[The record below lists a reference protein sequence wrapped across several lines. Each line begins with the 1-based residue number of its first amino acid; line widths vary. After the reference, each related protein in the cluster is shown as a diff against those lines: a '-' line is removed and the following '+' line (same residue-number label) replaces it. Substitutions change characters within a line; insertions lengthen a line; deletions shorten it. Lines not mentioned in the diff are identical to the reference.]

1 MIYFTEMYA
10 SEIIGQAVIDR
21 AEEKIGSVVDVVI
34 EAGDQFPRVIGLLLR
49 FGRAKKDKI
58 LLLSEINHIGRRLI
72 SANSAKDNIAFA
84 SVRDNEALLQRDIMD
99 KQIVDIHGSKVV
111 RVNDLKLA
119 KIGEDIRLIAAEV
132 GMKGIIRRLRLDKVL
147 LPLLAVFNIH
157 LRDDL
162 IGWNFVEPLQ
172 TDTAR
177 LKLVVPYQGVSRL
190 HPADIANIISQVHID
205 EKTAIFESLSTETAA
220 EALHELEPR
229 IQAFLI
235 GTLDSKKAL
244 SIIEKMPSDEAADVL
259 GDLPEEKA
267 SELLRLMKHK
277 KAEEIHELLKHGEET
292 AGGLMTTEF
301 ITIPKDFTAGQ
312 AIEKLREIA
321 PSAETVYYLYVV
333 DEAEHLVGVL
343 SLRSLIIAKLDTPVA
358 GIMKSKIITIS
369 PELGQRS
376 VAEVISK
383 YNLLAVPV
391 VDKLNRLLGIITVD
405 DVIDFILPPLARR
418 KRMSVG

>member
-10 SEIIGQAVIDR
+10 SEMIGQTVIDR
-21 AEEKIGSVVDVVI
+21 AEEKIGSVIDVVI
-34 EAGDQFPRVIGLLLR
+34 EPGDQFPKVIGLLLK
-49 FGRAKKDKI
+49 FGRGKKEKI

-72 SANSAKDNIAFA
+72 SANSSKDNIAFA
-84 SVRDNEALLQRDIMD
+84 SIRENEMLLQRDLMD

-119 KIGEDIRLIAAEV
+119 KIGMDIRLIAAEV
-132 GMKGIIRRLRLDKVL
+132 GFKGIIRRLHLDKIL
-147 LPLLAVFNIH
+147 LPLMAVFNIQ
-157 LRDDL
+157 LKDDL

-172 TDTAR
+172 TDIAR
-177 LKLVVPYQGVSRL
+177 LKLVVPYQGVSKL

-205 EKTAIFESLSTETAA
+205 EKTAIFSSLSTETAA

-229 IQAFLI
+229 IQAYLI
-235 GTLDSKKAL
+235 GILDSKKAL
-244 SIIEKMPSDEAADVL
+244 SIIERMPSDEAADVL

-267 SELLRLMKHK
+267 SELLRLMKQK
-277 KAEEIHELLKHGEET
+277 KAEEIQELLKHGEET
-292 AGGLMTTEF
+292 GGGLMTTEF
-301 ITIPKDFTAGQ
+301 ITISKDLTAQ
-312 AIEKLREIA
+312 QTIEKIRELA
-321 PSAETVYYLYVV
+321 PSCETVYYLYVV
-333 DEAEHLVGVL
+333 DEAQHLVGVL
-343 SLRSLIIAKLDTPVA
+343 SLRSLIISKLDAPVSE
-358 GIMKSKIITIS
+358 IMKTKIITVH
-369 PELGQRS
+369 PEMSQKM

-391 VDKLNRLLGIITVD
+391 VDKLNRLLGIVTVD